1 MAKQVPNELITT
13 KEQSTDNQFLQIEP
27 LIRTIRG
34 QQVLLDSDLAILY
47 GVETKRL
54 NQQVKRNI
62 ERFPEDFMFQLTKVE
77 LINLK
82 SQIATSSATNDS
94 LRSQIVTLN
103 TENYS
108 IRSQNATS
116 SATNDSLRSQIV
128 TLNTENY
135 SIRSQN
141 ATLNEGTNLRSQ
153 IATSSQ
159 EVSLKSQIVTSSHG
173 GVRYLPY
180 AFTENGIAML
190 SSVLRSPIAIQV
202 NIRIMCAF
210 TAMRQFI
217 ASNAQIFQR
226 LDVMEQNQLAIVAH
240 QTETDHKLEEI
251 FRRLDSGNVQSHQGI
266 FYDGQIFDAYTFIND
281 RIREATTRII
291 LIDNYID
298 DSVLTILS
306 KWADKVT
313 ATIYTKK
320 PSAQLQLDIQKH
332 NAQYPPIEIITFDR
346 SHDRFLCIDETV
358 YHLGASIKD
367 LGKKWFAFNRMDMPT
382 SELLQK
388 LPV

>member
-1 MAKQVPNELITT
+1 MAKQVPNELITA
-13 KEQSTDNQFLQIEP
+13 KEQSTDNQFLQIES

-62 ERFPEDFMFQLTKVE
+62 ERFPEDFMFQLTQKEV
-77 LINLK
+77 ICSR
-82 SQIATSSATNDS
+82 SQIAT
-94 LRSQIVTLN
+94 LN
-103 TENYS
+103 K
-108 IRSQNATS
+108 
-116 SATNDSLRSQIV
+116 
-128 TLNTENY
+128 
-135 SIRSQN
+135 
-141 ATLNEGTNLRSQ
+141 GTNLRSQ

-202 NIRIMCAF
+202 NIRIMRAF

-226 LDVMEQNQLAIVAH
+226 LDVMEQNQLALTAH
-240 QTETDHKLEEI
+240 QVETDHKLEEV
-251 FRRLDSGNVQSHQGI
+251 FCRLDSGNVHPHQGI
-266 FYDGQIFDAYTFIND
+266 FYEGQIFDAYTFIND

-298 DSVLTILS
+298 DSVLTMLA
-306 KWADKVT
+306 KRADKVI

-332 NAQYPPIEIITFDR
+332 NAQYPPIEVINFNR

-367 LGKKWFAFNRMDMPT
+367 LGKKWFAFNRMEMNT
-382 SELLQK
+382 NELLQRM
-388 LPV
+388 

>member
-47 GVETKRL
+47 GVETRQL

-82 SQIATSSATNDS
+82 SQIATLSATDYP

-103 TENYS
+103 TENHS
-108 IRSQNATS
+108 LRSQNATIDNRGRH
-116 SATNDSLRSQIV
+116 T
-128 TLNTENY
+128 
-135 SIRSQN
+135 
-141 ATLNEGTNLRSQ
+141 
-153 IATSSQ
+153 
-159 EVSLKSQIVTSSHG
+159 K
-173 GVRYLPY
+173 YLPY

-202 NIRIMCAF
+202 NIRIMRAF

-226 LDVMEQNQLAIVAH
+226 LDVMEQNQLALTAH
-240 QTETDHKLEEI
+240 QIETDHKLEEV
-251 FRRLDSGNVQSHQGI
+251 FRRLDSGNVQPHQGI

-306 KWADKVT
+306 KRADKVA

-320 PSAQLQLDIQKH
+320 PTAQLQLDIQKH
-332 NAQYPPIEIITFDR
+332 NAQYPPIEIVEFDR

-367 LGKKWFAFNRMDMPT
+367 LGKRWFAFNRMEMSS
-382 SELLQK
+382 SELLQRI
-388 LPV
+388 